1 MSYLVYNL
9 SYKGQPLDFVT
20 RTKDHKQAIFDA
32 VSTVFRE
39 MEIKSRDCGH
49 LSRYQLSTE
58 RDLVVMAAILPD
70 IKLELVE
77 TITGDEEHH
86 IDWALKLLVEYERIK
101 NSGGMMIHDDQD
113 LEVEVSQGDFTMKRY
128 IDRRFSGIH
137 HHETDKVKEEA
148 LSEFVNCLHQG
159 WLLVKKIDALTLR
172 GGKHEPS

>member
-32 VSTVFRE
+32 VSTIFQE
-39 MEIKSRDCGH
+39 MDIKSRDFGH
-49 LSRYQLSTE
+49 ISRYQLSTE
-58 RDLVVMAAILPD
+58 RDLVMMAAILPD
-70 IKLELVE
+70 IKMTLVE
-77 TITGDEEHH
+77 TIYGDEEHH
-86 IDWALKLLVEYERIK
+86 IDWALKLLTELQRIK
-101 NSGGMMIHDDQD
+101 DSGGTMTNDNQD
-113 LEVEVSQGDFTMKRY
+113 LEVEVSQIDFTIKRH

-159 WLLVKKIDALTLR
+159 WLLVKKIEALTLR